1 MEREGYGKGHET
13 LIIPE
18 IRPQFRTVSGTDMP
32 SLQDQLLKAGLAD
45 EKKLKAHQKEQK
57 KQRKQQPKGAA
68 QTDEAKLRAR
78 QAREEKAE
86 RDRQLNQQRNE
97 EARRKA
103 IAAQIRQ
110 LVETNRLD
118 RSRCEMDYQFVHGK
132 KIKKIPVDQTMT
144 DQLARGRLAVVF
156 VNDQYE
162 VVPEAVA
169 RKIMERDEEAVVV
182 LHDRNSQTETDEDD
196 PYAGYEIPDD
206 LMW

>member
-1 MEREGYGKGHET
+1 MA
-13 LIIPE
+13 
-18 IRPQFRTVSGTDMP
+18 

-45 EKKLKAHQKEQK
+45 EKKLKALQKEKK

-68 QTDEAKLRAR
+68 QTDEGKLRAQ
-78 QAREEKAE
+78 QARQEKAE
-86 RDRQLNQQRNE
+86 KDRQLNQQRNE

-118 RSRCEMDYQFVHGK
+118 RSRCEVDYQFVHGK
-132 KIKKIPVDQTMT
+132 KIKKILVDNTMT

-156 VNDQYE
+156 VNENYE

-169 RKIMERDEEAVVV
+169 RKIMERDQEAVVV
-182 LHDRNSQTETDEDD
+182 LHDRNSQTDKDEDD